1 MKLIKFI
8 IIALVIILIIKS
20 YPWIITAGGAG
31 NISIY
36 RISCDK
42 MVFER
47 KIDSLINTNSQIF
60 IPTNPNYTLAGTGY
74 EDTDKNIAVRD
85 KNSTYIFRYS
95 YSTIKMNWKTDSVFS
110 IALTHVGKFNE
121 PLREDSELFPFEDYT
136 WENRFEKLLQACNFK
151 YTKE

>member
-8 IIALVIILIIKS
+8 IIVIVIIVIIKS

-36 RISCDK
+36 QISCDK
-42 MVFER
+42 LVFED
-47 KIDSLINTNSQIF
+47 KIDSLINNNSQIF
-60 IPTNPNYTLAGTGY
+60 IPTNPNYNLSGTGY
-74 EDTDKNIAVRD
+74 EDTDKYIAVRD

-95 YSTIKMNWKTDSVFS
+95 YSTIKINWKTDSILS

-121 PLREDSELFPFEDYT
+121 DLRVDSELFLFEDYI
-136 WENRFEKLLQACNFK
+136 WENRFEKLLNACNFK